1 MSLAPKNTS
10 CDGQLFYVQ
19 DKEKFKK
26 TLNELIPKLD
36 NDINELFSLAED
48 TKFIQK
54 ENTEKMYDILK
65 ELDKI
70 EFDFNEL
77 E

>member
-1 MSLAPKNTS
+1 
-10 CDGQLFYVQ
+10 
-19 DKEKFKK
+19 
-26 TLNELIPKLD
+26 
-36 NDINELFSLAED
+36 LAED

-70 EFDFNEL
+70 EADFNEL
-77 E
+77 ETRS

>member
-1 MSLAPKNTS
+1 MEN
-10 CDGQLFYVQ
+10 
-19 DKEKFKK
+19 KEKFKK

-36 NDINELFSLAED
+36 ADINDLFSAAED

-54 ENTEKMYDILK
+54 ENTEKIYDILK

-70 EFDFNEL
+70 EADFNEL
-77 E
+77 EQRSMLYNKWQ

>member
-1 MSLAPKNTS
+1 
-10 CDGQLFYVQ
+10 
-19 DKEKFKK
+19 
-26 TLNELIPKLD
+26 LNELIPKLD
-36 NDINELFSLAED
+36 VDINELFSLAED

-70 EFDFNEL
+70 EADFNEL
-77 E
+77 EQRSALYNKWQ